1 MNVRKGRGKYAAA
14 DGENL
19 AADANSLSKISGNLS
34 QRGEKEIAK
43 VVAGKAASRL
53 EAILEEAAEQ
63 GFILR
68 KCDHAVADV
77 AGGEDTVLAAKAAR
91 AAAVIG
97 DGDNG
102 GEVGDRPLA
111 GGMPVVAADD
121 VLLETAKKSGET
133 RAASEGDD
141 AKTAGE
147 RL

>member
-19 AADANSLSKISGNLS
+19 AADANSLSKISSNVS
-34 QRGEKEIAK
+34 QRSEKEIAK

>member
-14 DGENL
+14 DGQNL
-19 AADANSLSKISGNLS
+19 AADANSLAKISGNVS
-34 QRGEKEIAK
+34 QRREKEIAK

-63 GFILR
+63 GFILG
-68 KCDHAVADV
+68 KCDHAVADI
-77 AGGEDTVLAAKAAR
+77 AGREDAVLAAKAAG

-111 GGMPVVAADD
+111 GGMPVVAAND
-121 VLLETAKKSGET
+121 VFLKAAKERGET
-133 RAASEGDD
+133 GATSKSDD
-141 AKTAGE
+141 AEATVE